1 MKNFTN
7 KNSYNIIICLI
18 FALGIFLR
26 LKTYFYNLSF
36 WYDEAALA
44 LNVMDRGFL
53 GFFRYLDYI
62 QCAPPLF
69 MIFSKIATNIF
80 GTKEWAFR
88 LLPLIFGI
96 ASMFAF
102 YYLSKDVL
110 NKKWSILI
118 ANFLFAVNFQLIY
131 YCQEFKQYSLEVLV
145 TILAIYFVKK
155 INLKTLNS
163 IKCLCL
169 GIVFFILF
177 LLSMTAPFILAAY
190 MIYIAYKNRQTAI
203 KQWFYIGLPFI
214 FLLIPYY
221 LFYLWP
227 SKALMV
233 REFSNMWSSGY
244 LNLNFESIRTLAAE
258 FFQFS
263 FQPNRAALLNLIL
276 CITGSMLIFKDKRPA
291 GAIILLVIIIA
302 IMASFLHIYPIYIR
316 LGLYLVP
323 LLILLCAKPLDTCD
337 IKTCATRVYIY
348 SFVVILMFLF
358 CFKNYNFSYFINFF
372 NPMIFHQSLS
382 RQMMEI
388 IKDNLDE
395 NDIVVYDGE
404 SLPAYFYYLRY
415 FNINH
420 KNSIDVSSKAFSEFK
435 SLYDSYVWFYCT
447 HKADTKDHVALIK
460 KLVHEGKNVEI
471 LYEKEESGSYI
482 VKAKL

>member
-1 MKNFTN
+1 MKISIKNFHLA
-7 KNSYNIIICLI
+7 IILI
-18 FALGIFLR
+18 FCLGIFLR
-26 LKTYFYNLSF
+26 LKTYLYNISF

-44 LNVMDRGFL
+44 LNIMDRGFS

-80 GTKEWAFR
+80 GTKEWVFR

-102 YYLSKDVL
+102 YYLSKDIL

-169 GIVFFILF
+169 GIIFFVLF

-190 MIYIAYKNRQTAI
+190 MLYIAYKNKKTVI
-203 KQWFYIGLPFI
+203 KQWFCIVIPFI
-214 FLLIPYY
+214 FLLTPYY

-258 FFQFS
+258 FFQFT
-263 FQPNRAALLNLIL
+263 FQPNSTALLSLIL
-276 CITGSMLIFKDKRPA
+276 CAAGSILVFKDKRPT
-291 GAIILLVIIIA
+291 GAIILLILIIA
-302 IMASFLHIYPIYIR
+302 ITASFLHIYPIYIR
-316 LGLYLVP
+316 LGLYLIP
-323 LLILLCAKPLDTCD
+323 LLILLCVKPLDICN
-337 IKTCATRVYIY
+337 INIYSARIRIY
-348 SFVVILMFLF
+348 SFVVIFMFLF
-358 CFKNYNFSYFINFF
+358 CFRNYNFNYFINFF

-420 KNSIDVSSKAFSEFK
+420 KNSIDISSKAFSEFK
-435 SLYDSYVWFYCT
+435 SLYGSYVWFYCT
-447 HKADTKDHVALIK
+447 HKVDIKGHVALIK
-460 KLVHEGKNVEI
+460 KLVHEGENVKI

-482 VKAKL
+482 VKVKL